1 MKKTAITCLLTVSML
16 GGVSTVAMA
25 APALPNS
32 TTAKANVEVQQ
43 KAYNDAQAQLETAQT
58 NLEQISNEIS
68 NLSRQ
73 INNNNVQITNNEK
86 QLKIFTAEYQKD
98 LQMEASRI
106 KSIYQN
112 DNNNGFLSLMLSSK
126 NLGQVISRF
135 YAINKLMTL
144 DHQSVEKTQAAK
156 NSMDTTQKKLNDLKS
171 SNESKL
177 ASLNTNKTSAQT
189 LLKKM
194 QSNSAYQ
201 SQKLEQAKATAAAS
215 IELLQ
220 KATTVHQATNAVTV
234 LQHIASTTDS
244 AAIKT
249 QVTNAINTSQTKIND
264 IKQHKVI
271 TPVKPD
277 VKLAPTPVKPDV
289 KLAPTPVKPDVKPA
303 PTPVKPDVKPAPTP
317 VKPDV
322 KPTPKPAPTPSVN
335 PGSASG
341 QAIVSYAMNFLG
353 RPYVWGALGPNAF
366 DCSGLTH
373 YVYAHFGYQIGDNTY
388 AQIDQGTSV
397 PLNQLQAGDLIFW
410 GGDSPYHVAIYI
422 GGGEYI
428 QAPKPGSNVD
438 ISSWNLKNVTSA
450 RRIL

>member
-1 MKKTAITCLLTVSML
+1 ML

-25 APALPNS
+25 SPAIPS
-32 TTAKANVEVQQ
+32 TSTAKANVAVQQ
-43 KAYNDAQAQLETAQT
+43 KAYDNAQSQLEAAQT

-68 NLSRQ
+68 NLTRQ
-73 INNNNVQITNNEK
+73 INENNVQITNNEK

-135 YAINKLMTL
+135 YAINKLMQL
-144 DHQSVEKTQAAK
+144 DHQAVEKTQTAK
-156 NSMDTTQKKLNDLKS
+156 NSMDATQKKLTDLKS
-171 SNESKL
+171 SNEAKL
-177 ASLNTNKTSAQT
+177 ASLTSKKADAQT
-189 LLKKM
+189 LLTKM

-220 KATTVHQATNAVTV
+220 KATTVNEATNAVTA
-234 LQHIASTTDS
+234 LKHIANTTTS
-244 AAIKT
+244 SAIKA
-249 QVTNAINTSQTKIND
+249 QVNDAINNSQTKIND
-264 IKQHKVI
+264 IKTHTVAAPVQTAVKSSAKPAQ
-271 TPVKPD
+271 TPAKPDVAPAQTSVKPD
-277 VKLAPTPVKPDV
+277 ATP
-289 KLAPTPVKPDVKPA
+289 AQTPVKPDVKPA
-303 PTPVKPDVKPAPTP
+303 AVAN
-317 VKPDV
+317 
-322 KPTPKPAPTPSVN
+322 S
-335 PGSASG
+335 GSASG

-373 YVYAHFGYQIGDNTY
+373 YVYAHFGYQIGDDTY
-388 AQIDQGTSV
+388 SQINQGTPVS
-397 PLNQLQAGDLIFW
+397 LNNLQPGDLIFW

-438 ISSWNLKNVTSA
+438 ISSWNFKNVTSA